1 VSDNSPET
9 PEPAAPRPEPQ
20 PEPAAPRH
28 VPAAP
33 QHAPQ
38 PEPAGA
44 QHAPA
49 EKPVS
54 TRFAVDEPAAKPK
67 SRRLSPVIAVVAA
80 LLVGAGAAAGGLYQ
94 SGWRRIPE
102 EKYTMVVILKDD
114 TGQPQKDQIKKV
126 LETLPGRSEI
136 RLVGRAEA
144 FAEAK
149 TAYAS
154 NPEAL
159 AGLKEE
165 NMPESFRLTVVER
178 GFDCTPL
185 KPLGGNPAISKMSV
199 VKPYGSESDP
209 GADIL
214 C

>member
-1 VSDNSPET
+1 MSDNSPET
-9 PEPAAPRPEPQ
+9 PEPAETQ
-20 PEPAAPRH
+20 PEP
-28 VPAAP
+28 V
-33 QHAPQ
+33 
-38 PEPAGA
+38 
-44 QHAPA
+44 

-54 TRFAVDEPAAKPK
+54 SRFAVEKPAPKPK
-67 SRRLSPVIAVVAA
+67 SRRLSLVVAVVVA
-80 LLVGAGAAAGGLYQ
+80 LLVGAGVAAGGLYQ

-102 EKYTMVVILKDD
+102 EKYTMVVILKDG
-114 TGQPQKDQIKKV
+114 TTQPQKDAIQKV
-126 LETLPGRSEI
+126 LETLPGHSAV
-136 RLVGRAEA
+136 RLVGKADA

-149 TAYAS
+149 VAYAS

-178 GFDCTPL
+178 SFDCTPL
-185 KPLGGNPAISKMSV
+185 KPLGGNPVISKMSV
-199 VKPYGSESDP
+199 VKPYGSASDP